1 MTHRVSHAFRI
12 ASDLRQVRREV
23 MLASDSEATADNY
36 LRRILAAMDSLTDFP
51 ERYPPWRYSPSLRMM
66 PVAKYCVFYR
76 VAGDTGRVVH
86 IRYAGRTPFRSR

>member
-1 MTHRVSHAFRI
+1 
-12 ASDLRQVRREV
+12 
-23 MLASDSEATADNY
+23 MLASESDATADNY
-36 LRRILAAMDSLTDFP
+36 LRRILDAMDSLADFS

-76 VAGDTGRVVH
+76 VVSDTVRVVH

>member
-1 MTHRVSHAFRI
+1 MTCRISHAFRI
-12 ASDLRQVRREV
+12 AGDLRLVRSEV
-23 MLASDSEATADNY
+23 TLASGSDTTADNY
-36 LRRILAAMDSLTDFP
+36 LRRILDAMDSLADFP

-76 VAGDTGRVVH
+76 VVGDTVRVVH

>member
-1 MTHRVSHAFRI
+1 VTYRISHAFGI
-12 ASDLRQVRREV
+12 EGDLRQVRREII
-23 MLASDSEATADNY
+23 LASGSDTTADNY
-36 LRRILAAMDSLTDFP
+36 LRRILDAMDSLAEFP

-76 VAGDTGRVVH
+76 VVGDTVRIVH

>member
-1 MTHRVSHAFRI
+1 
-12 ASDLRQVRREV
+12 
-23 MLASDSEATADNY
+23 MLASESDATADNY
-36 LRRILAAMDSLTDFP
+36 LHRILDAMDSLVDFP

-76 VAGDTGRVVH
+76 VVGDTVRVVH

>member
-1 MTHRVSHAFRI
+1 VTCRISHAFRI
-12 ASDLRQVRREV
+12 AGDLRLVRSEV
-23 MLASDSEATADNY
+23 TLASGSDTTADNY
-36 LRRILAAMDSLTDFP
+36 LRRILDAMDSLADFP

-76 VAGDTGRVVH
+76 VVGDTVRVVH

>member
-1 MTHRVSHAFRI
+1 
-12 ASDLRQVRREV
+12 
-23 MLASDSEATADNY
+23 MLASDSDTTTDNY
-36 LRRILAAMDSLTDFP
+36 LRRILDAMDSLADFP

-76 VAGDTGRVVH
+76 VVGVTVRVVH